1 MKMVDQKTY
10 SFFTD
15 NVGYEV
21 IESKGEKKYYITGY
35 ISTKDKDLL
44 NDIVT
49 DEALDNM
56 LNQLSMKNIKLDVEH
71 EAWRE
76 ENPTI
81 VPVGRIIESKRD
93 ERGIFVKAEL
103 NKANSRFKEV
113 WNSIKE
119 GFLDAF
125 SIAYKTIS
133 SVHKKISG
141 EKVRMLN
148 NIELLNVAITGNPVN
163 PEAKMINVFTKSLND
178 IQEETNMVEDNIE
191 KVEETTETT
200 EEVEETPT
208 EEATEE
214 VEEKSEPEVEEE
226 SEPEVEEK
234 DEEEPAEEEEEVEV
248 EEKAKL
254 QKDNKELKTKLKELE
269 AEVKDLK
276 ERLEKPIIKSEVKS
290 LEKAELKAEIKDQ
303 SPLDMI

>member
-21 IESKGEKKYYITGY
+21 IESKGKKKYYITGY

-56 LNQLSMKNIKLDVEH
+56 LNQLNMKNIKLDVEH

-76 ENPTI
+76 ENPAI
-81 VPVGRIIESKRD
+81 IPVGRIIESKRD

-133 SVHKKISG
+133 SVHKTISG

-163 PEAKMINVFTKSLND
+163 PEAKMMNVFTKSLND
-178 IQEETNMVEDNIE
+178 IQEEEPKMVEDNIE
-191 KVEETTETT
+191 KVEETTEEVKEDAPAEST
-200 EEVEETPT
+200 EEP
-208 EEATEE
+208 
-214 VEEKSEPEVEEE
+214 VEEKAEEEVEEE

-234 DEEEPAEEEEEVEV
+234 DEEESTEEEDDAEV
-248 EEKAKL
+248 EEKALL
-254 QKDNKELKTKLKELE
+254 QKDNKELKTKLKKLQ